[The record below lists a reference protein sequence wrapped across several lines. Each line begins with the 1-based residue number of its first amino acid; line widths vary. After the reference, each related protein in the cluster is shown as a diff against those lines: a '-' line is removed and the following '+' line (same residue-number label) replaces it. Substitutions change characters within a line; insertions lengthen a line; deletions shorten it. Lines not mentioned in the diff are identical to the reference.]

1 MKMSINDLYLNRG
14 LYFREDFREDYPV
27 TKKLVLYAKNKPK
40 IIEVTIKEEVL
51 NKVKVATRS
60 GKEMW
65 VNKKELF

>member
-14 LYFREDFREDYPV
+14 LYFREDYPV